1 MAKKSSIEKNNR
13 RRKMAKSLAGRRAR
27 LKEIVMDKDKP
38 VEYAEIKS
46 WLAHRCGDAL
56 DLTGLEQAPRES
68 LFSWIMERVEKL
80 HDVRGE
86 QYGEDWEKIERFL
99 IIETIEHWLK
109 MQQRLMLEIVRE
121 PLPVRERLERL
132 LEAVLPSRDAVR
144 SELSFQTEVWSFAK
158 DHPEALQALHQ
169 AYLGFRHACSDMIE
183 VGRDEGYVTAAD
195 ASWIYLLMHA
205 LIDGIAFQL
214 VLDPDLDLA
223 ELRQRL
229 LQLIDRLVTA

>member
-1 MAKKSSIEKNNR
+1 MPRIKDPALEEQ
-13 RRKMAKSLAGRRAR
+13 RRAQIMATVYTCLAEGSHR
-27 LKEIVMDKDKP
+27 ALTLDAVARQAGVSKGMVTYYFPSKD
-38 VEYAEIKS
+38 
-46 WLAHRCGDAL
+46 R
-56 DLTGLEQAPRES
+56 
-68 LFSWIMERVEKL
+68 
-80 HDVRGE
+80 
-86 QYGEDWEKIERFL
+86 L